1 MSAPRAAVAAALV
14 VAIFSACGDDP
25 FAFHWNDIPDTVQLY
40 SLARPELNLLSGY
53 SFFDGVAYRV
63 EQANSGGKWDIAV
76 DTRGQNLVLLPP
88 GALGVSGRARIGVIE
103 GVPFADLVEAPE
115 DTAAYEGALPV
126 PVRTGSVYVIK
137 TNSRRG
143 SFGSTCVYYAKLEPV
158 LVDVSQ
164 GSLMFHYVSSPIC
177 NSRDLTPPD

>member
-1 MSAPRAAVAAALV
+1 M
-14 VAIFSACGDDP
+14 
-25 FAFHWNDIPDTVQLY
+25 
-40 SLARPELNLLSGY
+40 
-53 SFFDGVAYRV
+53 
-63 EQANSGGKWDIAV
+63 
-76 DTRGQNLVLLPP
+76 
-88 GALGVSGRARIGVIE
+88 
-103 GVPFADLVEAPE
+103 PFADLLEAPE

-126 PVRTGSVYVIK
+126 PVRAGSVYVIK